1 MRMAIFQNG
10 SRWLRMRKNGA
21 KRRAQIFV
29 ILALG
34 ASGGLWAPL
43 GIVWLS
49 LGKLGEALGTQ
60 DGARTAPD
68 GAKMAQD
75 EAKMAQD
82 EAKMIQDGAQT
93 SPEERRKQNKKKS
106 IHPNSRSSS
115 FAGSILYKM

>member
-1 MRMAIFQNG
+1 MFF
-10 SRWLRMRKNGA
+10 SRWIQAMSPDFHDFGSGSLWGP
-21 KRRAQIFV
+21 
-29 ILALG
+29 LG
-34 ASGGLWAPL
+34 ASGD
-43 GIVWLS
+43 S
-49 LGKLGEALGTQ
+49 LVKSGQAWGGFGDPRWSL
-60 DGARTAPD
+60 DGPRWSQD

-115 FAGSILYKM
+115 FAGSIL

>member
-1 MRMAIFQNG
+1 MASRNSTQITLKFKSVFGDLFACLCDLG
-10 SRWLRMRKNGA
+10 SGS
-21 KRRAQIFV
+21 I
-29 ILALG
+29 
-34 ASGGLWAPL
+34 WAPL

-93 SPEERRKQNKKKS
+93 SPEERRKQNKKKT
-106 IHPNSRSSS
+106 IYPNS
-115 FAGSILYKM
+115 